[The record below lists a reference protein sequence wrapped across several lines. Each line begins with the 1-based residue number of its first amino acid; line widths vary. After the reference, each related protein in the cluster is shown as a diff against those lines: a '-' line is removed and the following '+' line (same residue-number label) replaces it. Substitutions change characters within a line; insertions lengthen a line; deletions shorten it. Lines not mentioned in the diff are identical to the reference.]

1 MATVGTDE
9 WHAVK
14 QWLSRWV
21 AYVGVRRLVAGGGAA
36 LAGSVVVWLLVR
48 PSGVPVES
56 MLPLASNVPVVTPS
70 STAVAPGVVKVHV
83 AGAVRNPGVYQLASS
98 ARVVDAVLAAGG
110 ATSRADLE
118 SINLAQTIV
127 DTEQVYVPARRA
139 SRPRVTVA
147 PRLRPNRRADQPSPS
162 ATSTTASGQASTV
175 GGPVSAARINL
186 NSATASQLDT
196 LPGVGPTTARAI
208 ISYRTK
214 HGPFT
219 KVEDLLNVTGIGP
232 SKLAAMRDRVSV

>member
-1 MATVGTDE
+1 MAAVDTSEWDTV
-9 WHAVK
+9 K
-14 QWLSRWV
+14 KWLARWV
-21 AYVGVRRLVAGGGAA
+21 AFVGVRRLVAGACA
-36 LAGSVVVWLLVR
+36 TVAGSCVVWLLVR

-56 MLPLASNVPVVTPS
+56 MLPMVPNVAVAAPS
-70 STAVAPGVVKVHV
+70 STIVAPSMVTVHV
-83 AGAVRNPGVYQLASS
+83 AGAVRNPGVYRLASS

-110 ATSRADLE
+110 AKSGADLE

-127 DTEQVYVPARRA
+127 DTEQVFVPTRRA
-139 SRPRVTVA
+139 SRSPVTVA
-147 PRLRPNRRADQPSPS
+147 PRLRPNRRDNQGNLSGS
-162 ATSTTASGQASTV
+162 STTTSGQAPVPGGTV
-175 GGPVSAARINL
+175 PAARINL

-232 SKLAAMRDRVSV
+232 SKLAAMRDRVTV